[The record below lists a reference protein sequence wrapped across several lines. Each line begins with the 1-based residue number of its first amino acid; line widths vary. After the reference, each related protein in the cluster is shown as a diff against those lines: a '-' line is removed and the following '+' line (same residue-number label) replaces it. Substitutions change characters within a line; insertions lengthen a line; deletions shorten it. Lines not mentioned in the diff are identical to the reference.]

1 MDGGLLLKACLA
13 TFGVWAPGGGRGGGS
28 FGRAY
33 MNNGGE
39 GGGVVGRGAGQV
51 WLLPMYTNTFSIK
64 WALGG
69 SVQYGDNI
77 GGGLGH

>member
-1 MDGGLLLKACLA
+1 
-13 TFGVWAPGGGRGGGS
+13 
-28 FGRAY
+28 